1 MGGHEISDG
10 TYAATVAT
18 CNDDLVTFIAPA
30 CEPAVLIAP
39 DNTLPQAEQTE
50 LSPGDPV
57 KITIVEETVTSLA
70 DDPE

>member
-1 MGGHEISDG
+1 MAGHEISDG

-18 CNDDLVTFIAPA
+18 CNADLVTFIAPA
-30 CEPAVLIAP
+30 CEPTVLIAP
-39 DNTLPQAEQTE
+39 DRTLPQNE

-57 KITIVEETVTSLA
+57 KITVVEDTITSLV